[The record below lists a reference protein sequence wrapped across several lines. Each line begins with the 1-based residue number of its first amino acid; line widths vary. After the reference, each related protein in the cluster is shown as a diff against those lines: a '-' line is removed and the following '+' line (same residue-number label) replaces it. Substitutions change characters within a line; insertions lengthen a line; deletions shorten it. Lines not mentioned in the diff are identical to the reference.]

1 MRSKRPRAQQRY
13 RTRQRAVSHAAPRT
27 EKLIAHSSSS
37 TARGNVLNRTQ
48 PRAQKKL
55 ARQQRTHQRAHARYL
70 FAAIHRPAV
79 AARRERLGAMRP
91 PCPRGCEAGRD
102 GQGLLG
108 WASGGPAGGIR
119 VGAAPRVAAHL
130 ARNSNTARSHIT
142 HAQKKGRMQQRDN
155 VPHVAPR
162 TTTAAVA
169 ANAAACLR
177 VSPCPRGRD
186 AGRGGQGLF
195 RRRASGAP

>member
-1 MRSKRPRAQQRY
+1 MLDVVVKA
-13 RTRQRAVSHAAPRT
+13 
-27 EKLIAHSSSS
+27 SS
-37 TARGNVLNRTQ
+37 
-48 PRAQKKL
+48 
-55 ARQQRTHQRAHARYL
+55 
-70 FAAIHRPAV
+70 V
-79 AARRERLGAMRP
+79 AARRERLEAIRP
-91 PCPRGCEAGRD
+91 PCPRGRDAGRG
-102 GQGLLG
+102 GQGLFG
-108 WASGGPAGGIR
+108 WASGGPAGGRR

-130 ARNSNTARSHIT
+130 AHNSNTARSHIT